1 MGRTAGMRSAKC
13 WVANAVTLAR
23 IPLAVSLLWIPP
35 LGTAFVAI
43 YLLCGISDMVDGF
56 IARKTRTTSALG
68 AKLDSAAD
76 FILVAVLVR
85 ILYPVLR
92 PPLPILIWIVL
103 IAVIRFAA
111 VGVVWVKHHSLS
123 MLHTYW
129 NKITGFLLFLFPLAL
144 AALPATVPISIVC
157 IAASLSAIE
166 ELLIDITADE
176 LDPNRKSIFVR
187 GR

>member
-1 MGRTAGMRSAKC
+1 MGKTAEMRSAKC

-35 LGTAFVAI
+35 LGTPFVAI

-68 AKLDSAAD
+68 AKLDSTAD
-76 FILVAVLVR
+76 FIMVAVLIG
-85 ILYPVLR
+85 ILYPVIR

-103 IAVIRFAA
+103 IAVLRFAA

-123 MLHTYW
+123 MLHTYG
-129 NKITGFLLFLFPLAL
+129 NKVTGFLLFLFPLAM
-144 AALPATVPISIVC
+144 AALPTTVPIYIVC
-157 IAASLSAIE
+157 VAASLSAIE
-166 ELLIDITADE
+166 ELLIDIASDA

-187 GR
+187 ER